1 MTDSPPQVLPA
12 NTTAPRLLVKP
23 SRLSAYIVLVGT
35 ASLAS
40 LLLPATWTVS
50 PSDWLPA
57 IVVLT
62 VVSVAL
68 EFLTVP
74 LPIGGS
80 FSMATVSH
88 VATVLLVPAPFAA
101 ISIGLS
107 VLAEAIVRRVPVQ
120 KAVFNVG
127 GMLLTASLA
136 SFAMGLVGVVWH
148 ARGAAGAELTLLLPL
163 VAVALTYFVVN
174 ALLLG
179 GVFSIVEGR
188 SLVSVLR
195 NTERSTLLG
204 EIATTA
210 IGAQFALM
218 WIIEPVLVVLL
229 AFPAFV
235 IARSFDHIHRLTTET
250 RDAVRSL
257 AEIVDHR
264 DATTYHHSSRVAANA
279 VRLARALHLSDD
291 ETELIEQAAAVHDL
305 GKIGVPDRVLLKPG
319 PLTATEEDLMHEH
332 TELGSRIL
340 TRFELFRP
348 GAEIVRHHHERW
360 DGAGYP
366 DGLAGEAIP
375 LGARI
380 VAVVDAFDAMT
391 SDRPYR
397 AALSAAEAVRRIA
410 EGAGSQWDPRIAAA
424 FLAMMGVEAGVPD
437 TQVKPL
443 TGRSSRGRSPTVTR
457 SMEADLEVAQ
467 P

>member
-12 NTTAPRLLVKP
+12 STTAPRLHVKP
-23 SRLSAYIVLVGT
+23 SRLSAYILLVGS

-40 LLLPATWTVS
+40 LVLPPTWTVS
-50 PSDWLPA
+50 PTDWVPA

-62 VVSVAL
+62 LTSIAL

-74 LPIGGS
+74 LTTGGS
-80 FSMATVSH
+80 FSMATVPH

-107 VLAEAIVRRVPVQ
+107 VLAEEIVHRVPLQ

-127 GMLLTASLA
+127 GMLFTASLA

-148 ARGAAGAELTLLLPL
+148 ARGAGTADLTLLLPL

-179 GVFSIVEGR
+179 GVFSIVER
-188 SLVSVLR
+188 RPLSSVLR

-204 EIATTA
+204 EVATTA
-210 IGAQFALM
+210 IGAQFALL
-218 WIIEPVLVVLL
+218 WIIQPVLVVLL
-229 AFPAFV
+229 AVPAFV
-235 IARSFDHIHRLTTET
+235 IARSFDHIRRLTTET

-264 DATTYHHSSRVAANA
+264 DATTYHHSNRVAANA
-279 VRLARALHLSDD
+279 ARLARALGLADD
-291 ETELIEQAAAVHDL
+291 DVALIEQAAAVHDL

-319 PLTATEEDLMHEH
+319 PLSAPEEALMHEH
-332 TELGSRIL
+332 TTLGSVIL
-340 TRFELFRP
+340 SRFELFRP

-360 DGAGYP
+360 DGTGYP

-397 AALSAAEAVRRIA
+397 AALTVAEAMRRIT
-410 EGAGSQWDPRIAAA
+410 EGAGSHWEPRIAAA
-424 FLAMMGVEAGVPD
+424 FLGMMEVDAAVAD
-437 TQVKPL
+437 NQVKPPA
-443 TGRSSRGRSPTVTR
+443 GQPSRRRSSTVRRRMAT
-457 SMEADLEVAQ
+457 DLEVAQ

>member
-23 SRLSAYIVLVGT
+23 SRLSAYIMLVGA

-40 LLLPATWTVS
+40 LALPPTWTVS
-50 PSDWLPA
+50 PSDWFPA

-62 VVSVAL
+62 LISAAL

-74 LPIGGS
+74 LPSGGT

-107 VLAEAIVRRVPVQ
+107 VLAEGIVRRVPLQ
-120 KAVFNVG
+120 KTVFNVG
-127 GMLLTASLA
+127 GMILTASLA

-148 ARGAAGAELTLLLPL
+148 VRGAGATELTLLSPL
-163 VAVALTYFVVN
+163 VAVGLTYFLVN

-179 GVFSIVEGR
+179 SVFSIVER
-188 SLVSVLR
+188 RPLLSVLR

-204 EIATTA
+204 EVATTA

-218 WIIEPVLVVLL
+218 WIIEPVLVVIL
-229 AFPAFV
+229 AAPAFV
-235 IARSFDHIHRLTTET
+235 IARSFDHVRRLTTET

-279 VRLARALHLSDD
+279 ARLARALELSDD
-291 ETELIEQAAAVHDL
+291 DVGLIEQAAAVHDL

-319 PLTATEEDLMHEH
+319 PLTAPEEHLMHQH
-332 TELGSRIL
+332 TELGSLIL

-348 GAEIVRHHHERW
+348 GADIVRHHHERW

-366 DGLAGEAIP
+366 DGLVGEAIP

-397 AALSAAEAVRRIA
+397 AALSAEEAARRIA

-424 FLAMMGVEAGVPD
+424 FLALEGADAVVPD
-437 TQVKPL
+437 TQVKL
-443 TGRSSRGRSPTVTR
+443 ATGRPLSRRSSTVQR
-457 SMEADLEVAQ
+457 SMETDLEVAQ
-467 P
+467 R